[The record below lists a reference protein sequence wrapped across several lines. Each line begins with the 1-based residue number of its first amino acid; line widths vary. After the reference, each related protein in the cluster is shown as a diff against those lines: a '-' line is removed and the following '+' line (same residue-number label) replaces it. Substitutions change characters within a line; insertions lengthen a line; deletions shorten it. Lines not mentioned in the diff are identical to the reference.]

1 MAKLNTEKL
10 RNDLKE
16 ESLGA
21 FFGGGFGGGLMEYSD
36 IERASDEKLVDMARR
51 NGINLSKYTK

>member
-21 FFGGGFGGGLMEYSD
+21 FFGGGFGGSLMEYSD
-36 IERASDEKLVDMARR
+36 IEKASDDKLADIARR
-51 NGINLSKYTK
+51 NGVNLNKYTE